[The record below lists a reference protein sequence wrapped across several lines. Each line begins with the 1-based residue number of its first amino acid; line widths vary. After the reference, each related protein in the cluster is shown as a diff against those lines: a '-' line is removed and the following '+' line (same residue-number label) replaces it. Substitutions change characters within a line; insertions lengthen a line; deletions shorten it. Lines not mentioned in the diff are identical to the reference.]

1 MPRIDA
7 PGELQGGVLN
17 AAINSVIT
25 MKELADR
32 LGLTPPAVS
41 ISFRCGGKLVK
52 EFGYCL
58 VNE

>member
-1 MPRIDA
+1 
-7 PGELQGGVLN
+7 
-17 AAINSVIT
+17 

-32 LGLTPPAVS
+32 LGSKPLAAS
-41 ISFRCGGKLVK
+41 ISVRRGGKLVK

>member
-1 MPRIDA
+1 
-7 PGELQGGVLN
+7 
-17 AAINSVIT
+17 

-32 LGLTPPAVS
+32 SGLTPPAAS
-41 ISFRCGGKLVK
+41 ISVRRGGKLVK